1 MRTVPKRAPRVG
13 PKDEPALILAFGHN
27 PNLLETRQW
36 VLQSRGYR
44 VITAEALSAF
54 ELIPRTKMVSVV
66 LLCHSLS
73 AQEREGAIAISRSRW
88 PGCQHLALEPDHGR
102 APTGILGQLLH
113 TQDGPAQLITRIEN
127 LLASG
132 PDEQQAR
139 AS

>member
-1 MRTVPKRAPRVG
+1 M
-13 PKDEPALILAFGHN
+13 ILMFGHN

-44 VITAEALSAF
+44 VVTAEALSAF
-54 ELIPRTKMVSVV
+54 ESIPRSRTVSLV

-73 AQEREGAIAISRSRW
+73 PEERDGAIAISRSRW
-88 PGCQHLALEPDHGR
+88 PGCLHLALEADHGR

-113 TQDGPAQLITRIEN
+113 TQDGPGQLITKVGD
-127 LLASG
+127 LLETT
-132 PDEQQAR
+132 PEQQAR